1 MFMIVIS
8 EGFGVLVE
16 QTGVAIVP
24 VKLLRI
30 VLIRQSIVPNRT
42 LTFVALLEDDCKKV
56 MKFRVIRFNF

>member
-16 QTGVAIVP
+16 QSGVAIVP

-42 LTFVALLEDDCKKV
+42 LTFVALLENDGKKV
-56 MKFRVIRFNF
+56 MEFRVIRFNF